1 MENLSV
7 TNGTQ
12 FLDFKDV
19 KVQDI
24 TMEQLRKT
32 YKEIDGNTGLPNF
45 GIYHFQLLDDL
56 SAMSK
61 EVGYETEIWDLF
73 AAQNKD
79 GRTPGVTLCPRFE
92 EQYGERAVEAHT
104 LRRVFANI
112 RIKDFDTQEHTT
124 NLAVAYHQRGIQVG
138 FGTNVII
145 CHNQCMLAKD
155 KYAST
160 YGNEKISVPSL
171 IDTVKSWLI
180 DARHIVETDRKRI
193 ERMKEISVTA
203 DETLRLIGMLTAVRV
218 KHDSK
223 HFVGA
228 PDYPLNQAQISL
240 YTEDLLKR
248 YESAQRLSVWDL
260 YDSAT
265 ELYKVKTLD
274 MPQVLPMNRLM
285 VEFLENEFEF

>member
-12 FLDFKDV
+12 FMDFKDV

-32 YKEIDGNTGLPNF
+32 YKEIDGNTGLPAF
-45 GIYHFQLLDDL
+45 GVYHFDLLDNL
-56 SAMSK
+56 STMSK

-92 EQYGERAVEAHT
+92 QQFGERAVEAHT

-145 CHNQCMLAKD
+145 CHNQCMLMKD

-160 YGNEKISVPSL
+160 YGNDKMSVES
-171 IDTVKSWLI
+171 IMDTVKSWLI
-180 DARHIVETDRKRI
+180 DARHIVETDRARI
-193 ERMKEISVTA
+193 ERMKNISVTA
-203 DETLRLIGMLTAVRV
+203 DETLRLIGALTATRV

-223 HFVGA
+223 HFIGA

-248 YESAQRLSVWDL
+248 YESASRLSVWDL
-260 YDSAT
+260 YDAAT
-265 ELYKVKTLD
+265 ELYKCKTLD

-285 VEFLENEFEF
+285 VEFLENNFDF